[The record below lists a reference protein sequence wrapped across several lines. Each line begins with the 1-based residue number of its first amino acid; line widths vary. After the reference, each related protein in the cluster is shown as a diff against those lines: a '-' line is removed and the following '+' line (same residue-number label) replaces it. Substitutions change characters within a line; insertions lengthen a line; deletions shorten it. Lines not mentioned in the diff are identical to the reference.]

1 MGEFDGRRVVV
12 MGLDRFGGGAGVTR
26 WLAGRG
32 AEVLV
37 TDMQPAETLAD
48 SVAEVQD
55 LVNAGS
61 VRLRLGEH
69 NVSDFTTCDLV
80 IANPAVPRPWDN
92 RFLRAARA
100 ADIPVTTEIGL
111 LVERLVRRERVIGIT
126 GSAGKSTT
134 SAMTAHI
141 LERLGRR
148 VFFGGNIGGSL
159 LPRLAEIGPED
170 WVVLELS
177 SAMLH
182 WLGSARWSPSI
193 AVVTNIAPNHVDWHG
208 SVEHYTE
215 SKLNIARFQAESDS
229 VVAVARGADD
239 PIPARLRALAR
250 GAVHHVHR
258 DRPDAD
264 EFEVAP
270 HLRLLTPGGHNRLNA
285 RVAAAAAGL
294 ALQASGDGRGR
305 GELGRGAAG
314 ALGDFTGLPHRLRLV
329 GERAGVRYY
338 DDSKST
344 TPESTLLA
352 VAALAEEKGMGRIR
366 LIVGGYDKKI
376 DLSPIAG
383 LGGRVGGLY
392 AIGQT
397 GPDLA
402 AGGRASLCGTL
413 EAAMARAEVEA
424 KPGDVVVL
432 SPGCASWDQFANYEE
447 RGRRFAELARGIAG
461 ETP

>member
-12 MGLDRFGGGAGVTR
+12 MGLGRFGGGAGVTR
-26 WLAGRG
+26 WLAGQG

-37 TDMQPAETLAD
+37 TDMQPVETLAG
-48 SVAEVQD
+48 SVAELQD
-55 LVNAGS
+55 LIDAGS

-69 NVSDFTTCDLV
+69 NASDFTTCDLV
-80 IANPAVPRPWDN
+80 IANPAVPKPWEN
-92 RFLRAARA
+92 RYLRASEA
-100 ADIPVTTEIGL
+100 AGIPVTTEIRL
-111 LVERLVRRERVIGIT
+111 LVDRLPNCERVIGIT

-148 VFFGGNIGGSL
+148 VVFGGNIGGTL
-159 LPRLAEIGPED
+159 LPRLSEIGAED

-182 WLGSARWSPSI
+182 WLKGWSPSI
-193 AVVTNIAPNHVDWHG
+193 AVLTNIAPNHIDWHG
-208 SVEHYTE
+208 SLEHYTE
-215 SKLNIARFQAESDS
+215 SKLNIARFQQESGAAV
-229 VVAVARGADD
+229 VVAFGADD
-239 PIPARLRALAR
+239 PVPARLRALAR
-250 GAVHHVHR
+250 GEVHHIHR

-264 EFEVAP
+264 EFEIEP
-270 HLRLLTPGGHNRLNA
+270 HLRLRTPGGHNRLNA
-285 RVAAAAAGL
+285 RVAGTAAGL
-294 ALQASGDGRGR
+294 AMKRSGDGRDR
-305 GELGRGAAG
+305 ATLGRAAAE
-314 ALGDFTGLPHRLRLV
+314 ALADFTGLPHRLRFV
-329 GERAGVRYY
+329 GERDGVRYY

-352 VAALAEEKGMGRIR
+352 VAAFAEEKGLGSIR

-376 DLSPIAG
+376 DLSAIAG

-397 GPDLA
+397 GPTLA
-402 AGGRASLCGTL
+402 AGGKATLCNTL
-413 EAAMARAEVEA
+413 EAAVATAEIEA

-432 SPGCASWDQFANYEE
+432 SPGCASWDQFTNYEE
-447 RGRRFAELARGIAG
+447 RGKRFAELVRGDSG
-461 ETP
+461 EKS